1 MSYPDQAPARRPA
14 AVVLAVATLV
24 VMALGALVFA
34 VIGLASVSGTVDR
47 FRATAD
53 AGADPG
59 QVDAVVALLRASV
72 VVSAVLSI
80 LAGLLLVGLA
90 LGLAARRP
98 AARVATWVVAGLG
111 MCCGCGGIAALIV
124 QRATPLEFGDD
135 RATAELL
142 ALVPD
147 AHPSWWIPLTATL
160 SIAQVLGYLVVAVLL
175 ALPAA
180 NAWFRRR
187 PASQRQASPYQPP
200 TPPFGQPPA
209 APPYQ
214 PPPYQPYPPPGA
226 PTSPPYPPR

>member
-1 MSYPDQAPARRPA
+1 MSYPEQAPARRPA
-14 AVVLAVATLV
+14 VVVLAVVTLA
-24 VMALGALVFA
+24 VMALGALA
-34 VIGLASVSGTVDR
+34 YALAGLASVGGTVDR
-47 FRATAD
+47 FRTAAG

-80 LAGLLLVGLA
+80 VAGLLLVGLA
-90 LGLAARRP
+90 LGLAAGQP
-98 AARVATWVVAGLG
+98 FARVATWVVAGLG
-111 MCCGCGGIAALIV
+111 VCCGCGGVATLV
-124 QRATPLEFGDD
+124 LQLATPLEFGDD
-135 RATAELL
+135 RETAELL

-147 AHPSWWIPLTATL
+147 AHPSWWIPLTAAL

-187 PASQRQASPYQPP
+187 PAPRPQASPYQPP
-200 TPPFGQPPA
+200 TPPFGNPQA
-209 APPYQ
+209 T
-214 PPPYQPYPPPGA
+214 PPYQPYPPPGA